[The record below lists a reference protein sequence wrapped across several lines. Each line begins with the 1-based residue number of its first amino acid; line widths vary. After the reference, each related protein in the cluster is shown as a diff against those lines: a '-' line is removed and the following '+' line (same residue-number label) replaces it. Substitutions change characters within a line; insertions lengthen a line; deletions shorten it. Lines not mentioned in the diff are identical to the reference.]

1 MGMRPRSL
9 EVVFMWNNGRSI
21 VLSKIC
27 VILFALIL
35 LAVGIFAYK
44 IIIPIAYKP
53 FDTIFGTVSP
63 FLLTA
68 YTGLIPAFSLLALL
82 YTLLHRIGKGQ
93 VFVPQNVKSLRLISW
108 CCFFGAFLSL
118 ASTFYYFMW
127 IFVAVAAAFMGL
139 IVRIVKNV
147 FAKAVELQEDAD
159 FTI

>member
-1 MGMRPRSL
+1 
-9 EVVFMWNNGRSI
+9 MWNNGRSI
-21 VLSKIC
+21 TLSKIC

-35 LAVGIFAYK
+35 LAAGIFAHK
-44 IIIPIAYKP
+44 IILPVAYMP
-53 FDTIFGTVSP
+53 FDTIFGTLSP

-68 YTGLIPAFSLLALL
+68 YTGLIPAFALLALL
-82 YTLLHRIGKGQ
+82 YSLLHRIGKGK
-93 VFVPQNVKSLRLISW
+93 VFVHQNVKSLRLISW

-118 ASTFYYFMW
+118 ASIVYYFMW

-147 FAKAVELQEDAD
+147 FAKAVELQDDAD